1 MGICISDWSELIAD
15 SHGLQVRKFLQV
27 EERLVAGD
35 SIRFSPESV
44 LMCGYLEDTL
54 NLLVTKL
61 EDCILRSDLGGRTT
75 LSSPSKVLLNTV
87 HEPKTADDVWS
98 GFGTETY
105 VKAAGTPSTF
115 LDGSTIA
122 TSPDIRSTE
131 YCHPGVFFKVL
142 GDYLD
147 DDAVVCC
154 DIGDNSLFVASALP
168 AKKGQRFLTVSACLK
183 LPMHRN
189 GIIFLCPLME
199 YLYCLLFP
207 LERAS
212 RHHGICCE

>member
-1 MGICISDWSELIAD
+1 
-15 SHGLQVRKFLQV
+15 LQI

-75 LSSPSKVLLNTV
+75 LSSPSKVLLNAV

-115 LDGSTIA
+115 LGGSTIA
-122 TSPDIRSTE
+122 TSPDIRSME

-168 AKKGQRFLTVSACLK
+168 SKKGQRFLTVSMLMQ
-183 LPMHRN
+183 PIHRK
-189 GIIFLCPLME
+189 GRIFLGP
-199 YLYCLLFP
+199 YLLTNIILCCLLFSI
-207 LERAS
+207 ERAS
-212 RHHGICCE
+212 RHNGIRYK